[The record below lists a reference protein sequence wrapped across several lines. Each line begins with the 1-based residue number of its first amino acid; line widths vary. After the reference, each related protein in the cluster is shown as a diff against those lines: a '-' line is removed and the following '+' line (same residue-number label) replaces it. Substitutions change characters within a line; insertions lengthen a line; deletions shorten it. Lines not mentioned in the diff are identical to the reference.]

1 MTPQLEKVFFNYV
14 LQYKKYF
21 DIVKPHF
28 FRNSQIQFVYGVLRN
43 YILAQSDSKIPTAR
57 QILDMVSLEDKE
69 GQITK
74 EILKSILQ
82 VKLSEYDEKNFLE
95 PKFNAWVLSNRLK
108 TGTVDII
115 EETRNLDQ
123 ISDFDKAIEAADRI
137 KSIVDEM
144 SSTNFVQDDD
154 MGSDFDDP
162 ENHVQDSSKFKIKSG
177 FETLDHMLGGG
188 WDIQTLNCIM
198 AETNNGKCCHFVS
211 KIVLKNKKNDKMSI
225 RDFGTLF
232 SEISKGDYNLLSGKY
247 DRPLYDK
254 FIEAYEVKDLQVLT
268 PNGWVDIEG
277 IGKTVEY
284 DEWLIQTSG
293 GKELICADEHLV
305 YRCDNLNF
313 SDKKCDLTELY
324 TKDLRCSDFI
334 MTKDGPEMIMDIRLT
349 GQKSHMYDLQLSSG
363 SNKQYYTN
371 DILSHN
377 SLWMQNFAFKSADA
391 GYNVLYITLEMSERK
406 VMKRLG
412 AMRLKIPIND
422 YDAVSKDSEM
432 INKRIKSL
440 GSIKEGGDIFDKKV
454 GKIFSK
460 FWAAGTATVS
470 DFDYYLQKLRDKK
483 DIKIDLIIVDYITLV
498 AAPKGLGGD
507 NLYSKGKSLA
517 EGLRALGAKYKCPVI
532 TGVQVAKDA
541 WNSSDITLESVP
553 ESKAIAETADTF
565 FAIIRTE
572 EMKRQ
577 NIYRFK
583 LLKQRDGD
591 FLKSQIRLNLNPTYL
606 TLENDQF
613 LDQ

>member
-1 MTPQLEKVFFNYV
+1 MTPQLEKVFFNYI
-14 LQYKKYF
+14 LSYKKYF
-21 DIVKPHF
+21 EIVKPFF
-28 FRNSQIQFVYGVLRN
+28 FRNSEIQFVYGVVRN
-43 YILAQSDSKIPTAR
+43 YMINSTDSKIPTPR
-57 QILDMVSLEDKE
+57 QILDMISLEDKE
-69 GQITK
+69 GVITK

-82 VKLSEYDEKNFLE
+82 VDLKEYDEKNFIE

-115 EETRNLDQ
+115 DETRNLDQ
-123 ISDFDKAIEAADRI
+123 ISDFDKAIEAAERI
-137 KSIVDEM
+137 KIIVDEM

-154 MGSDFDDP
+154 LGSDFDDP

-177 FETLDHMLGGG
+177 LETLDHMLGGG

-198 AETNNGKCCHFVS
+198 AETNNGK
-211 KIVLKNKKNDKMSI
+211 
-225 RDFGTLF
+225 
-232 SEISKGDYNLLSGKY
+232 
-247 DRPLYDK
+247 
-254 FIEAYEVKDLQVLT
+254 
-268 PNGWVDIEG
+268 
-277 IGKTVEY
+277 
-284 DEWLIQTSG
+284 
-293 GKELICADEHLV
+293 
-305 YRCDNLNF
+305 
-313 SDKKCDLTELY
+313 
-324 TKDLRCSDFI
+324 
-334 MTKDGPEMIMDIRLT
+334 
-349 GQKSHMYDLQLSSG
+349 
-363 SNKQYYTN
+363 
-371 DILSHN
+371 
-377 SLWMQNFAFKSADA
+377 SLWMQNFAVKSADA

-422 YDAVSKDSEM
+422 YDAVSKDTDM
-432 INKRIKSL
+432 IKKRIKAL
-440 GSIKEGGDIFDKKV
+440 GNIKEGGDIFEKKV
-454 GKIFSK
+454 GKIYSK
-460 FWAAGTATVS
+460 FWAAGTATIS
-470 DFDYYLQKLRDKK
+470 DFDYYLQKLKDKK
-483 DIKIDLIIVDYITLV
+483 DVKIDLIIVDYITLV
-498 AAPKGLGGD
+498 AAPKGVGAD
-507 NLYSKGKSLA
+507 NLYTKGKALA

-577 NIYRFK
+577 NLYRFK